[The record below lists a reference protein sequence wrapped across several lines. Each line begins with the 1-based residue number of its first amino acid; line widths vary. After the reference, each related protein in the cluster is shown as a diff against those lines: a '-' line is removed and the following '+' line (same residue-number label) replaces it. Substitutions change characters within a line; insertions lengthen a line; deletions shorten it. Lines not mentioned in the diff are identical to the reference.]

1 MEKIVKVGLIDDHE
15 LFVHAFALLLE
26 NLGTSNRLRVVAR
39 AHSYADALKW
49 NHADNLDLLMLDLH
63 LSDGDGLDLIS
74 HFRENYTRLRIVVI
88 SMYDNAEFVK
98 KAFLNGADGYI
109 LKRNSLEDLKL
120 GIDEVFTGETFM
132 GKGVKPIPNLS
143 GPKSKPSEYT
153 LKGDAYLMRNALTN
167 REREILK
174 YITQAK
180 TNREIGDLLFIS
192 DQTVGVHRKNIMRK
206 MGVNNTAS
214 LVKKALE
221 MKLYE

>member
-1 MEKIVKVGLIDDHE
+1 MEKVVRIGLIDDHE
-15 LFVHAFALLLE
+15 LFVQAFALLLE
-26 NLGTSNRLRVVAR
+26 NLSTSNRLRVVAR
-39 AHSYADALKW
+39 AHSYEDALKW
-49 NHADNLDLLMLDLH
+49 NHVDNLDLIMLGLH
-63 LSDGDGLDLIS
+63 YSDGDGLDLVS
-74 HFRENYTRLRIVVI
+74 HFREHYGHLRIVVV

-98 KAFLNGADGYI
+98 KAFLNGADGYL
-109 LKRNSLEDLKL
+109 LKRNTLEDLKQ
-120 GIDEVFTGETFM
+120 GIDEVLSGETYM

-143 GPKSKPSEYT
+143 GPKGKPSEYT

>member
-15 LFVHAFALLLE
+15 LLVHAFALLLE
-26 NLGTSNRLRVVAR
+26 NLNGSKKLRVVNQAYSI
-39 AHSYADALKW
+39 HDAQNW
-49 NHADNLDLLMLDLH
+49 RDVEQLDLIIMGLH
-63 LSDGDGLDLIS
+63 YSDGDGLELIPQLRS
-74 HFRENYTRLRIVVI
+74 RNASLRIIVV

-109 LKRNSLEDLKL
+109 LKRNSMEDLQKGL
-120 GIDEVFTGETFM
+120 EVVFTGETFM
-132 GKGVKPIPNLS
+132 GTGVKPIPS
-143 GPKSKPSEYT
+143 IGEQKTKTSDYV
-153 LKGDAYLMRNALTN
+153 LKGDSYLMRNALTN

-180 TNREIGDLLFIS
+180 TNKEIGDLLFIS

-221 MKLYE
+221 MKLAD

>member
-1 MEKIVKVGLIDDHE
+1 
-15 LFVHAFALLLE
+15 
-26 NLGTSNRLRVVAR
+26 
-39 AHSYADALKW
+39 
-49 NHADNLDLLMLDLH
+49 
-63 LSDGDGLDLIS
+63 
-74 HFRENYTRLRIVVI
+74 
-88 SMYDNAEFVK
+88 MYDNAEFVK
-98 KAFLNGADGYI
+98 KAFLNGADGYL
-109 LKRNSLEDLKL
+109 LKRNTLEDLKQ
-120 GIDEVFTGETFM
+120 GIDEVLSGETYM

-143 GPKSKPSEYT
+143 GPKGKPSEYT